1 MPFCQGGIPILQ
13 TQTSSDLRESLAAT
27 NTILETADGEVAS
40 LHARLEE
47 ADRCVTG

>member
-1 MPFCQGGIPILQ
+1 MGQRKDFEMPFC
-13 TQTSSDLRESLAAT
+13 LAAT